1 MIYDK
6 IERIYE
12 SSLNL
17 SDKPKEQKFAQQD
30 KRETGEDF
38 DSLFRKECDKLKNET
53 NL

>member
-6 IERIYE
+6 IELIYK

-30 KRETGEDF
+30 KRKTGEDF
-38 DSLFRKECDKLKNET
+38 DSLFRKECDKLKDENK
-53 NL
+53 L